1 MIIIIHN
8 NLVGEGICLF
18 CFLYPQSFPKATLE
32 ERKKTEIGEEQ
43 SQNGE
48 KGPVT
53 FVNNKNNKLRISLK
67 NTVRSLGQ
75 ESYTEVHLN

>member
-32 ERKKTEIGEEQ
+32 ERKRPKTGEEQ

-48 KGPVT
+48 KRPVT
-53 FVNNKNNKLRISLK
+53 FVNNKNNKLQISLK
-67 NTVRSLGQ
+67 NTIRSLG
-75 ESYTEVHLN
+75 

>member
-18 CFLYPQSFPKATLE
+18 CFIHPQSFPKATLE
-32 ERKKTEIGEEQ
+32 ERKRPKIGEEQ

-48 KGPVT
+48 KKPVT
-53 FVNNKNNKLRISLK
+53 FVNNKNNKLQISLK
-67 NTVRSLGQ
+67 NTVRSIG
-75 ESYTEVHLN
+75 

>member
-32 ERKKTEIGEEQ
+32 EQKRPKIGEEQ

-48 KGPVT
+48 RRPVT
-53 FVNNKNNKLRISLK
+53 FVNNKK
-67 NTVRSLGQ
+67 
-75 ESYTEVHLN
+75 